1 MRAIA
6 GAMRFPP
13 ALWFEDIPAQAVL
26 RVDVLEQRLDN
37 KTAAVDETL
46 ERKLDSMDRQRSNYS
61 LAFNVALFVC
71 GVLAGIVVTLVF
83 G

>member
-6 GAMRFPP
+6 GAMGFPP

-37 KTAAVDETL
+37 KTAAVAGLSLDALDMNDFSKHAE
-46 ERKLDSMDRQRSNYS
+46 EWEKAVRKVRTGMMPNNESSFL
-61 LAFNVALFVC
+61 
-71 GVLAGIVVTLVF
+71 
-83 G
+83 